1 MIATAVTGIRNLGRC
16 DALFLPGLRLRCSDK
31 AVLPSVK
38 HLAECQCADRCG
50 AGQRVTMAGPDRAGQ
65 SWAAQPG
72 SAEIL
77 IADAIGDTLPE
88 RVMEFG

>member
-1 MIATAVTGIRNLGRC
+1 
-16 DALFLPGLRLRCSDK
+16 
-31 AVLPSVK
+31 
-38 HLAECQCADRCG
+38 
-50 AGQRVTMAGPDRAGQ
+50 MAGPHRAGQ

-88 RVMEFG
+88 AVTEFACFWRKSCVASYPSDSHSSRE

>member
-1 MIATAVTGIRNLGRC
+1 VRTA
-16 DALFLPGLRLRCSDK
+16 
-31 AVLPSVK
+31 
-38 HLAECQCADRCG
+38 
-50 AGQRVTMAGPDRAGQ
+50 AGQGSASRWRGLIAQASPGPL
-65 SWAAQPG
+65 SWG